1 MTSTYPTVAAW
12 SLTAACVLAGV
23 YHLHWGHPAT
33 GVSFLL
39 LTLVGLAGLACRRGL
54 PRK

>member
-1 MTSTYPTVAAW
+1 MYT
-12 SLTAACVLAGV
+12 LTIVCGVLGTG
-23 YHLHWGHPAT
+23 HLLYGHPAT

-54 PRK
+54 TRK